1 MKRHWLTA
9 TLVAAVATGVAFA
22 QETKKEGKKGSAKAV
37 TVRMHAQNKS
47 GESGTAKLTPQGADK
62 TRVEISLKGAPKG
75 TPQPAH
81 IHEGS
86 CAKLDPKPKYG
97 LENVVDGKSST
108 VVPQGI
114 DAVRGMAINVHKSA
128 DDIKTYVSCGD
139 IGKAGGGAMK
149 KGGGKMEK
157 SGGKM
162 EK

>member
-1 MKRHWLTA
+1 MKESSMKRQLLASVIVLATA
-9 TLVAAVATGVAFA
+9 TGIAFA
-22 QETKKEGKKGSAKAV
+22 QEAKKEGKKGGMAKSV
-37 TVRMHAQNKS
+37 NVRLHAQNKS

-62 TRVEISLKGAPKG
+62 TRVEISLKGGPKG

-114 DAVRGMAINVHKSA
+114 DSVRGMAINVHKSA
-128 DDIKTYVSCGD
+128 DDLKTYVACGD
-139 IGKAGGGAMK
+139 IGKGGGAMK
-149 KGGGKMEK
+149 KGGGMEK
-157 SGGKM
+157 KS
-162 EK
+162 